1 MIIEIVVLI
10 LTALIVY
17 FIYIHKSIHKYFDD
31 RGIKYLPGVPF
42 FGNNLRSSFLKS
54 HVLEDLEA
62 VYNAFPEE
70 RYVGYI
76 EGTSKILIIK
86 DPEIMKKIT
95 VKDFQH
101 FTDHKTLFSE
111 ETEPLFGGSLFF
123 MKGERWHNMRTV
135 LSPAFTSSKMRLMM
149 PFMSEISSNIVEYL
163 KGHTNEDV
171 DVQDLM
177 RRYTNDVIASA
188 AFGLPVNSVKDR
200 DNEFFTIGKNLFMF
214 TFFQKIFSIFVALF
228 PNFTKKLGIT
238 VYPNKVINFFKGIVV
253 NTMQLREKNKIYRP
267 DMIQL
272 LMEASKGTLKDDSD
286 ANGSKPETN
295 ETSKQ
300 KPIKEW
306 SVEELSS
313 QVFIFFAA
321 GYESSASTLVMCVHE
336 LALNPDV
343 QEKLYQE
350 IKEFKEKHGE
360 ITFEHIHNLKY
371 LDCVLSETSRK
382 WSTVLVLD
390 RTCTLPYELPPPRE
404 GLKPVQLKPGD
415 IVYNMVKCVHMDPIY
430 HPNPEKFEPERFSE
444 ENKHKIKPFTY
455 MPFGLGPRNCIGIRF
470 AQLELKI
477 LIFDLV
483 SNYKIVK
490 CSKTMDPVVLKPHAF
505 NLQPRDG
512 SIVQFVPR
520 HNV

>member
-1 MIIEIVVLI
+1 M
-10 LTALIVY
+10 
-17 FIYIHKSIHKYFDD
+17 DD
-31 RGIKYLPGVPF
+31 I
-42 FGNNLRSSFLKS
+42 
-54 HVLEDLEA
+54 EA
-62 VYNAFPEE
+62 VYKAFPDEK
-70 RYVGYI
+70 YVGYI
-76 EGTSKILIIK
+76 EGTNKILIIK

-101 FTDHKTLFSE
+101 FTDHKIFFSE
-111 ETEPLFGGSLFF
+111 GIEPLFGGSLFF
-123 MKGERWHNMRTV
+123 MRGERWHNMRTV

-200 DNEFFTIGKNLFMF
+200 DNEFFTIGKNLFVF
-214 TFFQKIFSIFVALF
+214 TFFQKIFAIFVALF
-228 PNFTKKLGIT
+228 PKFTKKLGIT
-238 VYPNKVINFFKGIVV
+238 IYPDKVVNFFKGIVV

-286 ANGSKPETN
+286 ANGSKSETN

-306 SVEELSS
+306 SVEELAS

-350 IKEFKEKHGE
+350 IKEFKEKHGQ

-382 WSTVLVLD
+382 WATVLALD

-404 GLKPVQLKPGD
+404 GLRPVQLKPGD
-415 IVYNMVKCVHMDPIY
+415 VVYNMVISIHKDPIH

-505 NLQPRDG
+505 NMQPRDG
-512 SIVQFVPR
+512 SVVQFVPR
-520 HNV
+520 T